1 MTFQELVYE
10 GLCKRLEGMFVP
22 LLKQGVIFRI
32 IIHEI
37 IGASAKTELTVHSIS
52 IFEIADHEYEITVN
66 GSIKIEFLIKNESI
80 SCKPTS

>member
-1 MTFQELVYE
+1 MTFEAIIYE

-37 IGASAKTELTVHSIS
+37 IQASALKEVTIH
-52 IFEIADHEYEITVN
+52 
-66 GSIKIEFLIKNESI
+66 KIEIYEVADMEYQVKVNHNIELQFFIKNESI